1 CTSLLNM
8 LQDYTSLDVW

>member
-8 LQDYTSLDVW
+8 IQDYTSLDVW

>member
-8 LQDYTSLDVW
+8 VQDYTSLDVW

>member
-8 LQDYTSLDVW
+8 VQDYSSLDVW